1 MRRLSF
7 LPLLGVLLVVPP
19 LHAAP
24 KTVCT
29 ITVNSADE
37 KDALRARLPKGQY
50 EFVELVEKGRTDWL
64 RSSCQKQ
71 IRCDVLVVSG
81 HFNAGADFYSDQ
93 ISRDEYL
100 RVEEL
105 ERAACSDS
113 CPGVFSQLKEVYLF
127 GCDSMKPT
135 GDGDGGESARER
147 MRRIFSGTPSIYG
160 FSSAAPVG
168 PTAAMLLNRYFDGGG
183 ASFGSGRPDARMLAV
198 FSRNSM
204 TRTPGLRGDEPAAS
218 FRRQVCTFH
227 DERLPAAQK
236 LRRVHDMMRRDV
248 NEARVHLGR
257 LETLLESL
265 EDAARQSPAF
275 SQALAEISADDG
287 TRDRYLA
294 LARRSTPAMRARMI
308 AMAPTLGWLSP
319 DGMRDEQVA
328 LVRDLLA
335 RPSVGFGEV
344 DLVCSLDKE
353 GRFRGAL
360 PRLRA
365 AAATTRVAHATAL
378 ACLGD
383 ADSQAQV
390 IRALA
395 SADVADVQMAQL
407 YLRHHPFSDP
417 AALRAAVRDVA
428 RMPPSGAK
436 VRALDAIARQ
446 RIGDRV
452 ILEEL
457 ARSFAASR
465 SVEEQRAIA
474 EVFIR
479 SDPAAYS
486 RRQVAATLRDHRLR
500 SPDGREDLI
509 DVVIRRFE
517 AS

>member
-1 MRRLSF
+1 MHRLSF
-7 LPLLGVLLVVPP
+7 LPLWGVLLAALP
-19 LHAAP
+19 LHAAT

-37 KDALRARLPKGQY
+37 KDAMRARLPKGQY

-64 RSSCQKQ
+64 RSSCRKK

-93 ISRDEYL
+93 IDRDEYL

-147 MRRIFSGTPSIYG
+147 MRRIFAGTPSIYG

-168 PTAAMLLNRYFDGGG
+168 PTAAMLLNRYFDAGR
-183 ASFGSGRPDARMLAV
+183 ASFGSGAPDARMLGI

-204 TRTPGLRGDEPAAS
+204 TRTSGLRGDEGAAS

-236 LRRVHDMMRRDV
+236 LGKVHDMMRRDV
-248 NEARVHLGR
+248 NEARVHFGR
-257 LETLLESL
+257 LEKLLESL
-265 EDAARQSPAF
+265 DDAARQSLAF

-294 LARRSTPAMRARMI
+294 LARRSTPAMRARML
-308 AMAPTLGWLSP
+308 AMAQTLGWLSP
-319 DGMRDEQVA
+319 DGVRDEQVA
-328 LVRDLLA
+328 LVRDVLA
-335 RPSVGFGEV
+335 RPSLGFGEV
-344 DLVCSLDKE
+344 DLVCALNKE
-353 GRFRGAL
+353 GQLGRAL
-360 PRLRA
+360 PRPGTS
-365 AAATTRVAHATAL
+365 AATRVSHATAL

-383 ADSQAQV
+383 ADSQSQV
-390 IRALA
+390 VRALA
-395 SADVADVQMAQL
+395 SADLGDVQMAQL
-407 YLRHHPFSDP
+407 YLRHRPLSDP

-436 VRALDAIARQ
+436 VRALDALARQ
-446 RIGDRV
+446 RIADRE

-479 SDPAAYS
+479 SDPAAFS